1 MSALGCWSLS
11 RNMWTPITSL
21 ETETFYKSITIV
33 MKKCHFF
40 FLKSSTVVMP
50 VIIYIM
56 DYILATCV
64 CWFNISLFHSVICF
78 VSAFV
83 DWQMVFLSLS
93 HLVIISDFSKSASC
107 YVRGRCCQ
115 LFCIDVSSEQR
126 QILVSSN
133 AYLASFLK
141 EHIWEADILGRIPLR
156 SDAHVCFRVHSSVNR
171 PLREDTRET
180 ILAICYSGCF

>member
-40 FLKSSTVVMP
+40 LKSSTMVMQ

-56 DYILATCV
+56 DYILATFV

-93 HLVIISDFSKSASC
+93 HLVIISDFSKAAQ
-107 YVRGRCCQ
+107 VCQ
-115 LFCIDVSSEQR
+115 LLCQR
-126 QILVSSN
+126 KMLPAVLYWCFFLTKADFSVIYCLPS
-133 AYLASFLK
+133 LFLK
-141 EHIWEADILGRIPLR
+141 TTYLGSRYLR
-156 SDAHVCFRVHSSVNR
+156 KNS
-171 PLREDTRET
+171 T
-180 ILAICYSGCF
+180 

>member
-40 FLKSSTVVMP
+40 FKVFNYGYASNHN
-50 VIIYIM
+50 IM
-56 DYILATCV
+56 DYILATFV

-93 HLVIISDFSKSASC
+93 HLVIISDFSKAAQ
-107 YVRGRCCQ
+107 VCQ
-115 LFCIDVSSEQR
+115 LLCQR
-126 QILVSSN
+126 KMLPAVLYWCFFLTKADFSVIYCLPS
-133 AYLASFLK
+133 LFLK
-141 EHIWEADILGRIPLR
+141 READILGRIPLR
-156 SDAHVCFRVHSSVNR
+156 RDAHVCLNAF
-171 PLREDTRET
+171 
-180 ILAICYSGCF
+180 